1 MLGHVRAQHG
11 SSSTSFPQRP
21 PDITGTW
28 RSVHGKVLSGPPCRG
43 SWSITRASYAPPET
57 VFNIM
62 RNSSKCCD
70 ACSHSYVTISRRLPG
85 LPSIWLSRSRT
96 PWLSSWPGNKRTG
109 RTVHNNPI
117 MMAWMR
123 LIVMILAPVLLPQLA
138 VTAGHCL
145 YIKHLVYMPIGHVV
159 LKIYV
164 PCKNFHVPSYYL
176 YKSCKA
182 YVYNWKK
189 PTKVYKPWDKST
201 CPGHVGTPLCRALCP
216 SVRCE
221 GRQDPTPS
229 TSMAEPPAPSVDTVA
244 VITPEPVVPARKLKR
259 KNAMSRQSGKK
270 HKSPTMSLD
279 AAPTVVAI
287 AHIKDTPPPPKT
299 CYNNHKNWPVVISL
313 DRDCDTIEDWQE

>member
-1 MLGHVRAQHG
+1 MWRFPDGCQVCPAYDWARAGHHG
-11 SSSTSFPQRP
+11 SHPGP
-21 PDITGTW
+21 GT
-28 RSVHGKVLSGPPCRG
+28 
-43 SWSITRASYAPPET
+43 
-57 VFNIM
+57 
-62 RNSSKCCD
+62 
-70 ACSHSYVTISRRLPG
+70 
-85 LPSIWLSRSRT
+85 
-96 PWLSSWPGNKRTG
+96 KRTW

-123 LIVMILAPVLLPQLA
+123 LIVMILALVLLPQLA
-138 VTAGHCL
+138 VAAGHCL
-145 YIKHLVYMPIGHVV
+145 DIKHLVYMHIRHVV

-164 PCKNFHVPSYYL
+164 PCKNFHVSSYYL

-182 YVYNWKK
+182 YVYCWK
-189 PTKVYKPWDKST
+189 KST
-201 CPGHVGTPLCRALCP
+201 CPEWKVTCPVGQVTTKVYVPWDKIYMSWARGHAFMSSPL

-244 VITPEPVVPARKLKR
+244 AITPEPVVPARKLKR

-287 AHIKDTPPPPKT
+287 AHKKDTPPPPKT
-299 CYNNHKNWPVVISL
+299 YYNNHKNWPVVISL

>member
-1 MLGHVRAQHG
+1 MSGHVRAQHG

-28 RSVHGKVLSGPPCRG
+28 RSVNGKVLSGLPCRG

-70 ACSHSYVTISRRLPG
+70 ACSHSYVMISRWLPG

-145 YIKHLVYMPIGHVV
+145 DIKHLVYMPIGDVA

-182 YVYNWKK
+182 YVYYCKK
-189 PTKVYKPWDKST
+189 NKYMPRMKSHLT
-201 CPGHVGTPLCRALCP
+201 CRA
-216 SVRCE
+216 S
-221 GRQDPTPS
+221 
-229 TSMAEPPAPSVDTVA
+229 
-244 VITPEPVVPARKLKR
+244 
-259 KNAMSRQSGKK
+259 N
-270 HKSPTMSLD
+270 HKSLCALGQIYMPWARGHAFMSSSLSECEVWGKTGPHSIHFHGR
-279 AAPTVVAI
+279 AARAI
-287 AHIKDTPPPPKT
+287 SRY
-299 CYNNHKNWPVVISL
+299 CGGNHTWTRSACTEVKAKECHV
-313 DRDCDTIEDWQE
+313 TTKWQET